1 MFSGKSKWITEGI
14 KINFNNEDIQKWNY
28 GIYLSVGYNTWN
40 FYAYYGLNSFFK
52 ENTLLEGEQIELQS
66 FQLGLMFYI
75 L

>member
-1 MFSGKSKWITEGI
+1 MKIFKSGIMVYI
-14 KINFNNEDIQKWNY
+14 
-28 GIYLSVGYNTWN
+28 LSVGYNTWN